1 MIRLLGAVRVQRD
14 DEERLLS
21 GAQPKMVLVHL
32 GLERDCPV
40 SADEL
45 GAALWPDEHAEYSA
59 GALRGVVSKVRSFL
73 HSTLGDRAEVENLG
87 GCYRFVHADD
97 VAVDV
102 VDAAAEV
109 HRAERLFADGS
120 VDLAAGPAL
129 RAVELL
135 RPNLLPGMD
144 REWLGQRRT
153 EITRLRRRAL
163 CLAARI
169 DTELGAVEDAV
180 ELAAGAV
187 LLDPFDEASQ
197 RTLIAAHLRAGDR
210 SGALRAYEACR
221 RLLSEELGV
230 APSSETESLR
240 ALALQSG

>member
-1 MIRLLGAVRVQRD
+1 MIRLLGAVRVERGG
-14 DEERLLS
+14 DESLLS
-21 GAQPKMVLVHL
+21 GAQPKMVLVYL

-45 GAALWPDEHAEYSA
+45 GAALWPDDHAEYSA
-59 GALRGVVSKVRSFL
+59 GALRGVVSKARAFL
-73 HSTLGDRAEVENLG
+73 HSSVGDGADIENLG
-87 GCYRFVHADD
+87 GCYRFVHDE
-97 VAVDV
+97 AVQVDL
-102 VDAAAEV
+102 VDASAQV

-120 VDLAAGPAL
+120 AELAVAPAL
-129 RAVELL
+129 EAVELL
-135 RPNLLPGMD
+135 RPNLLPGLD
-144 REWLGQRRT
+144 RDWLGQRRA
-153 EITRLRRRAL
+153 ELTRLRRRAL

-180 ELAAGAV
+180 ELAEGAV

-221 RLLSEELGV
+221 RLLSAELGV
-230 APSSETESLR
+230 APSPETESLH
-240 ALALQSG
+240 ALALQAD

>member
-1 MIRLLGAVRVQRD
+1 MIRLLGAVGVGRGG
-14 DEERLLS
+14 EECLLS
-21 GAQPKMVLVHL
+21 GAQPKMVLVYL

-45 GAALWPDEHAEYSA
+45 GAALWADEHTGYSP

-73 HSTLGDRAEVENLG
+73 HAAVGDRAEVENLG
-87 GCYRFVHADD
+87 GCYRFVHAED
-97 VAVDV
+97 VLVDLV
-102 VDAAAEV
+102 EAETHV
-109 HRAERLFADGS
+109 HRAERLFAEGS
-120 VDLAAGPAL
+120 AELAEGPAL

-135 RPNLLPGMD
+135 RPNLLPGLD
-144 REWLGQRRT
+144 REWLQQRRA
-153 EITRLRRRAL
+153 ELTRLHRRAL

-169 DTELGAVEDAV
+169 DTDLGAVEDAV
-180 ELAAGAV
+180 ELAEGAV

-210 SGALRAYEACR
+210 SGALRSYEACR

-230 APSSETESLR
+230 APSPETE
-240 ALALQSG
+240 ALHAHALEAG